1 MKGSDVLI
9 LALGWVLFIEGVAP
23 LVMPELWLKSIRKIS
38 ESDPRAVRTTAAVMI
53 AVGLGVVWT
62 LLEEG

>member
-9 LALGWVLFIEGVAP
+9 LALGWVLIIEGVAP
-23 LVMPELWLKSIRKIS
+23 LMMPELWLKSIRKIS
-38 ESDPRAVRTTAAVMI
+38 ESDPRAVRTTAAVMV

-62 LLEEG
+62 LLGEG

>member
-9 LALGWVLFIEGVAP
+9 LALGWVLIIEGVAP

-38 ESDPRAVRTTAAVMI
+38 ESDPRAVRTTAAVMV

-62 LLEEG
+62 LLGGD

>member
-9 LALGWVLFIEGVAP
+9 LALGWVLIIEGVAP

-38 ESDPRAVRTTAAVMI
+38 ESDPRAVRTTAAVMV

-62 LLEEG
+62 LLGEG

>member
-9 LALGWVLFIEGVAP
+9 LAFGWVLIIEGVAP

-38 ESDPRAVRTTAAVMI
+38 ESDPRAVRTTAAVMV

-62 LLEEG
+62 LLGEG

>member
-9 LALGWVLFIEGVAP
+9 LALGWVLIIESVAP

-38 ESDPRAVRTTAAVMI
+38 ESDPRAVRTTAAVMV

-62 LLEEG
+62 LLGEG

>member
-9 LALGWVLFIEGVAP
+9 MALGWVLIIEGVAP

-38 ESDPRAVRTTAAVMI
+38 ESDPRAVRTTAAVMV

-62 LLEEG
+62 LLGEG

>member
-9 LALGWVLFIEGVAP
+9 LALGWVLIIEGVAP
-23 LVMPELWLKSIRKIS
+23 LEMPELWLKSIRKIS
-38 ESDPRAVRTTAAVMI
+38 ESDPRAVRTTAAVMV

-62 LLEEG
+62 LLGEG